1 MVLLFAFWLLL
12 NGRITVEVVA
22 LGLLIC
28 AAMYGVLNKTL
39 GFSYRWE
46 IQLWKKAPQAILYL
60 LKLVWA
66 VIVAGMQTMVLT
78 LSPAAKEVAP
88 RLVYIKRPVQ
98 TKIGTVVLANSITLT
113 PGTITCGVG
122 KDTMCIHALD
132 AEFAKGLDTSDFV
145 KDIRKMEGNCGD

>member
-12 NGRITVEVVA
+12 NGRITAEVVG

-28 AAMYGVLNKTL
+28 AAIYSMLNKTL
-39 GFSYRWE
+39 GFSFQRE
-46 IQLWKKAPQAILYL
+46 LQLWKKAPQAVAYL

-98 TKIGTVVLANSITLT
+98 TEMGTVILANSITLT

-132 AEFAKGLDTSDFV
+132 AAFAKDLDTSDFV